1 MADTGG
7 HRVTATQRC
16 PRQDGS
22 SPLVVGVDTH
32 KHSVTVAVVESSG
45 ASIEAV
51 SFDNSS
57 DGVAAAL
64 GWLRGLDGPVAR
76 VGIEGS
82 AGHGRHLAAALVTAG
97 IDVREVP
104 PRRTAERRRARRR
117 PKTDVEDAYAIARAT
132 AAEPGLGP
140 VKTGGLGAAH
150 EELAAVRAH
159 RDMLVDRH
167 RSMLNHA
174 EAELGALPLALT
186 DPQRSRT
193 RKVAPR
199 LRAVATAFTAG
210 QYSDQPAP
218 VRAHLVMLAELHT
231 DTVEVSR
238 RIRVLERQLAS
249 LITACGST
257 LLDEVG
263 IGVVGAAVLLTEVGD
278 PSRFRSEAAFNRWW
292 GGAPVAV
299 SSGEGHGQPVRHR
312 LDLLGNRTV
321 NSVVYT
327 MSITQAR
334 VHEPAQ
340 TYLARKRGEGDTA
353 KQARRSH
360 KTLLGRRIIRRMWA
374 DRRHAMH
381 LDTPDQIPPEHLA
394 A

>member
-1 MADTGG
+1 MA
-7 HRVTATQRC
+7 QRC
-16 PRQDGS
+16 SGQDGR

-32 KHSVTVAVVESSG
+32 KQSVTAAVVESSG

-64 GWLRGLDGPVAR
+64 AWLQGLDGSLVR

-82 AGHGRHLAAALVTAG
+82 SGHGRHLAAVLIAAG

-132 AAEPGLGP
+132 VAEPGLGP
-140 VKTGGLGAAH
+140 VKTAAQGGGLGTAH
-150 EELAAVRAH
+150 EELVAVRAH

-167 RSMLNHA
+167 RCMLNHA
-174 EAELGALPLALT
+174 EAQLTALPLVLT
-186 DPQRSRT
+186 DAQRGRT

-199 LRAVATAFTAG
+199 LRAIAAAVAAG
-210 QYSDQPAP
+210 EYAAHPAP
-218 VRAHLVMLAELHT
+218 VRAHLGMLAELHT

-238 RIRVLERQLAS
+238 RVRALDKQLAT
-249 LITACGST
+249 LIKACGST
-257 LLDEVG
+257 LLEEVG
-263 IGVVGAAVLLTEVGD
+263 IGVVGAAVLLTEIGD
-278 PSRFRSEAAFNRWW
+278 PARFRSEAAFNRWW

-299 SSGEGHGQPVRHR
+299 SSGEGHGLPVRHR

-340 TYLARKRGEGDTA
+340 TYLARKRSEGDTA

-374 DRRHAMH
+374 DRRHT
-381 LDTPDQIPPEHLA
+381 LTDQARPAPVA